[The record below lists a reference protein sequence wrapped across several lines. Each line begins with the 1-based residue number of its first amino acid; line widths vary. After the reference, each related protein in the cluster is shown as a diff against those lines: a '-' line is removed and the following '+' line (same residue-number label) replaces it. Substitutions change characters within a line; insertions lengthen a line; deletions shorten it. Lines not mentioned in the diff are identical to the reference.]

1 VKNIASLDLSSF
13 PGEGIRFSSEIMC
26 LRTRFFFPEQALSE
40 KWEKGFRKL
49 KEKEQIGFLAIGEF
63 RCFTQSN
70 ADFRPEYLNLPILK
84 TRLAVAT
91 SLFTA
96 TPTNDVRTAALATF
110 GIEHRLAQED
120 LNRGEIF
127 LDVHLAGN
135 TSNLGNVDYFFP
147 LFSFPT
153 CSMQTWKNIVELMKV
168 EKKALW

>member
-1 VKNIASLDLSSF
+1 VILIIVTFL
-13 PGEGIRFSSEIMC
+13 
-26 LRTRFFFPEQALSE
+26 TPEQALSE

-49 KEKEQIGFLAIGEF
+49 KEKEQIGFLAIDELH
-63 RCFTQSN
+63 CFTQSN

-127 LDVHLAGN
+127 LGVHLAGN
-135 TSNLGNVDYFFP
+135 VSNLGNVDFF
-147 LFSFPT
+147 FSSFQHVP
-153 CSMQTWKNIVELMKV
+153 CRLGSLHQESYCGAD
-168 EKKALW
+168 ESGKKALCGDHFGIGDGTIFRC

>member
-1 VKNIASLDLSSF
+1 
-13 PGEGIRFSSEIMC
+13 M
-26 LRTRFFFPEQALSE
+26 SE

-49 KEKEQIGFLAIGEF
+49 KEKEQIGFLAIDEF
-63 RCFTQSN
+63 HCFTQSN

-96 TPTNDVRTAALATF
+96 TPTNDVRTAALVTF

-135 TSNLGNVDYFFP
+135 VSNLGNVDFF
-147 LFSFPT
+147 FSSF
-153 CSMQTWKNIVELMKV
+153 QLLNFY
-168 EKKALW
+168 